1 MTTWNLTLRTLSP
14 VHIGAGQELRLEF
27 DFVVS
32 QGQTWLL
39 DSDAI
44 LEAKASQLKPD
55 ASGRYPLP
63 GKLLSEKDYQNP
75 RLFRYVLRGQPRSAR
90 IDARMQAFI
99 KDVYD
104 RPYIPGSSLKGAIRT
119 ALAWKGWQELQLQ
132 LRSRGDIGTN
142 RSRAAKPLEE
152 KIFGRDPNHDL
163 LRVLQISDLHGPTS
177 AGEGLIVVNAQ
188 VLTRK
193 AMQSP
198 IELEALPGDQVFRG
212 TLTIDYTLFSPWAEP
227 KLGFKSRKHWLDELL
242 ARINAHSQARI
253 ARLRKWF
260 ENLESTAPSAEKIA
274 NFYRQLA
281 QSKLPPN
288 QALLQ
293 IGWGA
298 GWDGKTYWTHL
309 QQDQML
315 FEQLVRDFR
324 MDKAG
329 RFSRR
334 RPGDPFPTSRRVAVS
349 GKGDAAKPVA
359 PFGWVLI
366 ELQEQ

>member
-1 MTTWNLTLRTLSP
+1 MTTWSLTLQTLSP
-14 VHIGAGQELRLEF
+14 VHIGAGQELRLGF
-27 DFVVS
+27 DFMLF
-32 QGQTWLL
+32 QGKTWIL

-44 LEAKASQLKPD
+44 LEAKVEQLKPGVN
-55 ASGRYPLP
+55 GRYPLP
-63 GKLLSEKDYQNP
+63 GQLLGENDYGNKA
-75 RLFRYVLRGQPRSAR
+75 LFRYVLRGQPRSTKA
-90 IDARMQAFI
+90 DARMQAFI

-119 ALAWKGWQELQLQ
+119 ALAWKGWEELRMPP
-132 LRSRGDIGTN
+132 LRREDIGNN
-142 RSRAAKPLEE
+142 RNWAAKPLEG

-163 LRVLQISDLHGPTS
+163 LRVLQVSDLHGPAK

-198 IELEALPGDQVFRG
+198 IELEALPGGLNFNG
-212 TLTIDYTLFSPWAEP
+212 SLTIDDTLFASWAEP
-227 KLGFKSRKHWLDELL
+227 KLGFRNRKPWLDQLL
-242 ARINAHSQARI
+242 PRVNAHSQARI
-253 ARLRKWF
+253 TRLQKWF
-260 ENLESTAPSAEKIA
+260 ESLQNTAPNAEKIVA
-274 NFYRQLA
+274 FYRQLA
-281 QSKLPPN
+281 GVKLQPN

-309 QQDQML
+309 QQDKML
-315 FEQLVRDFR
+315 FERLVREFR

-329 RFSRR
+329 KNSRR
-334 RPGDPFPTSRRVAVS
+334 RPGDPFPTSRRVAMS
-349 GKGDAAKPVA
+349 GEKPLA

-366 ELQEQ
+366 QLEER